1 MNWRVKEMV
10 CFVGFGVWM
19 GRVGNWV
26 VCEGEMLE
34 NGEER

>member
-1 MNWRVKEMV
+1 MV

-26 VCEGEMLE
+26 VCEGGVVE